1 MEHTVNRGRF
11 IVWLIEYAGAIPCS
25 VYIAEQDVWHTCNP
39 WSAKRFESQE
49 KAEAYMVKR
58 GIWHGTLEYQV
69 TPRHWRAVE
78 HTFGD

>member
-1 MEHTVNRGRF
+1 MNRGRF
-11 IVWLIEYAGAIPCS
+11 TVWLIEYAGAIPCP

-58 GIWHGTLEYQV
+58 GIFDHKMGYRECY
-69 TPRHWRAVE
+69 
-78 HTFGD
+78 